1 MKNLIKTPSALFIL
15 VACFILASCGAK
27 KTDDSE
33 ANEDS
38 QQETIQSTSDALT
51 IIPIYEVEG
60 KNANANEGKVWS
72 LNRFAFK
79 KPDGSFMMFDN
90 EGDYAKYC
98 PYISFLENAHWQ
110 FFFGKEET
118 VNEEAALFD
127 KFTNGISLYKQGRKN
142 EIQDNEILEAI
153 EKAYYNFISKE
164 GDNYYLSDQ
173 AYGVKEYKTDFGGY
187 MLAYGWDKSHLQ
199 EPITKNKRIAP
210 RDEQI
215 PEGALIIGK
224 HRY

>member
-38 QQETIQSTSDALT
+38 QQETSQSTSDALT
-51 IIPIYEVEG
+51 IIPIYEVAGE
-60 KNANANEGKVWS
+60 NANDGKVWY
-72 LNRFAFK
+72 LHRFAFK

-90 EGDYAKYC
+90 EGDYAKSC
-98 PYISFLENAHWQ
+98 PFISFLEDANWQ
-110 FFFGKEET
+110 FYSEKKNGT

-127 KFTNGISLYKQGRKN
+127 KFINGVSLYMQGRKN

-153 EKAYYNFISKE
+153 EKAYYNRISKQ
-164 GDNYYLSDQ
+164 GNHYYLSDQ

-187 MLAYGWDKSHLQ
+187 MLAYGWDKKHLQ
-199 EPITKNKRIAP
+199 VSNNKTKLIAP

-215 PEGALIIGK
+215 PEGALILGK
-224 HRY
+224 YRY